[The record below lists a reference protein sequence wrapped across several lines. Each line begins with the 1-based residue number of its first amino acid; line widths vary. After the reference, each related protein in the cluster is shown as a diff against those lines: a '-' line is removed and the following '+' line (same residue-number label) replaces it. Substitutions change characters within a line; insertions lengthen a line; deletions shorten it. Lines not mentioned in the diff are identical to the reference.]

1 MIEQA
6 IYHKPETE
14 YGYAKDG
21 KTFCLRIR
29 TARKDCPKITVV
41 YGGKYDF
48 WETQYRKEMTLSY
61 RDRLY
66 NYYTLEIQPKDIRF
80 VYVFELRQ
88 NEEVFYYSEDGL
100 TDTYDFKL
108 NFYNAFQIAYINDS
122 DVHKSVSWMQNACFY
137 QIFIDRFFQGDYDKD
152 ICMFRVF

>member
-1 MIEQA
+1 MIEEA

-29 TARKDCPKITVV
+29 TAREDTPTIHVV

-48 WETQYRKEMTLSY
+48 WETQHRKEMSLSY

-66 NYYTLEIQPKDIRF
+66 NYYTVDLQPEDIRL
-80 VYVFELRQ
+80 VYVFEIQ
-88 NEEVFYYSEDGL
+88 QGEETSYY
-100 TDTYDFKL
+100 
-108 NFYNAFQIAYINDS
+108 
-122 DVHKSVSWMQNACFY
+122 
-137 QIFIDRFFQGDYDKD
+137 
-152 ICMFRVF
+152 